1 VCGIFR
7 AIAHRSNPR
16 MRTVKSIFKTFV
28 DVIHFRRA
36 DMTEVGAA
44 VSTLSTVGEG
54 QGLDGFRGISD
65 STHQQQFSAER
76 VTEFRQFASM
86 GSVYERLVKS
96 FAPSIWEMDDV
107 KRG

>member
-1 VCGIFR
+1 
-7 AIAHRSNPR
+7 

-36 DMTEVGAA
+36 DMTDAAAVGGAA
-44 VSTLSTVGEG
+44 GGVGG
-54 QGLDGFRGISD
+54 GLDGFRGISD
-65 STHQQQFSAER
+65 SSQQQLFSAER
-76 VTEFRQFASM
+76 VEEFRRFASA
-86 GSVYERLVKS
+86 GSAYERLVKS

>member
-1 VCGIFR
+1 
-7 AIAHRSNPR
+7 

-36 DMTEVGAA
+36 DMTDAVDAAA
-44 VSTLSTVGEG
+44 VAAGGVDG
-54 QGLDGFRGISD
+54 GLDGFRGISD
-65 STHQQQFSAER
+65 SSQQQLFSAER
-76 VTEFRQFASM
+76 VEEFRRFASA
-86 GSVYERLVKS
+86 GSAYERLVKS

>member
-1 VCGIFR
+1 
-7 AIAHRSNPR
+7 

-36 DMTEVGAA
+36 DMTDGAGGGGGGGGAVDGAVADGGVG
-44 VSTLSTVGEG
+44 G
-54 QGLDGFRGISD
+54 GLDGFRGISD
-65 STHQQQFSAER
+65 SSQQQQFSAER
-76 VTEFRQFASM
+76 VAEFRRFASA
-86 GSVYERLVKS
+86 GSAYERLVKS

>member
-1 VCGIFR
+1 
-7 AIAHRSNPR
+7 

-36 DMTEVGAA
+36 DMTDGGGGAVDGA
-44 VSTLSTVGEG
+44 VADGGVGE
-54 QGLDGFRGISD
+54 GLDGFRGISD
-65 STHQQQFSAER
+65 SSQQQQFSAER
-76 VTEFRQFASM
+76 VAEFRRFASA
-86 GSVYERLVKS
+86 GSAYERLVKS

>member
-1 VCGIFR
+1 
-7 AIAHRSNPR
+7 

-36 DMTEVGAA
+36 DMTDGGGGGGGGGAVAAGAVG
-44 VSTLSTVGEG
+44 G
-54 QGLDGFRGISD
+54 GLDGFRGISD
-65 STHQQQFSAER
+65 SSQQQQFSAER
-76 VTEFRQFASM
+76 VAEFRRFASA
-86 GSVYERLVKS
+86 GSAYERLVKS